1 MKMTL
6 ALLLAL
12 FALTAMAAMA
22 DTPTEAG
29 TLQASEPAA
38 GIERAEPAPPSSYRG
53 RFGSSAASRNA
64 RHLSSELED
73 PPTDEARG
81 CPDPDHQHP
90 KSTPSAPCANQFL

>member
-12 FALTAMAAMA
+12 FALTAMA
-22 DTPTEAG
+22 DTPTEAA
-29 TLQASEPAA
+29 TLQAPKQAA

>member
-1 MKMTL
+1 MKTTF

-12 FALTAMAAMA
+12 FALTAMAARPTMA
-22 DTPTEAG
+22 A
-29 TLQASEPAA
+29 TLQAPEPAA

-73 PPTDEARG
+73 PPTDEAKG
-81 CPDPDHQHP
+81 CPDPDRQNP
-90 KSTPSAPCANQFL
+90 KPTLSAPCADQFL

>member
-6 ALLLAL
+6 AMLLAL
-12 FALTAMAAMA
+12 FALTAMAVA
-22 DTPTEAG
+22 PTEAAAI
-29 TLQASEPAA
+29 QAPEQAA
-38 GIERAEPAPPSSYRG
+38 GIERAEPAPPSSYRS

-81 CPDPDHQHP
+81 SPDQDRQNP
-90 KSTPSAPCANQFL
+90 KKPTSSAACVNQFL

>member
-1 MKMTL
+1 MKTTL

-12 FALTAMAAMA
+12 FALTALAARPTMAA
-22 DTPTEAG
+22 TP
-29 TLQASEPAA
+29 QAPEPAA

-73 PPTDEARG
+73 TPADEARG
-81 CPDPDHQHP
+81 CPDPDRQNP
-90 KSTPSAPCANQFL
+90 KPTPSAPCANQFL

>member
-6 ALLLAL
+6 ALPLAL
-12 FALTAMAAMA
+12 FALNAMVVAPTQAAA
-22 DTPTEAG
+22 NPAPE
-29 TLQASEPAA
+29 QAA
-38 GIERAEPAPPSSYRG
+38 GIERAEPAPPSGYRS

-81 CPDPDHQHP
+81 CPDQDRQHP
-90 KSTPSAPCANQFL
+90 KSTPTAPCANQFL

>member
-12 FALTAMAAMA
+12 FALTAMA

-29 TLQASEPAA
+29 TLQAPEPAA

-64 RHLSSELED
+64 RHLSSVQPLA
-73 PPTDEARG
+73 PI
-81 CPDPDHQHP
+81 
-90 KSTPSAPCANQFL
+90 PSLLWFGSFNP